1 MADSERPSVKVS
13 SEVEFQTQLQNKL
26 TKNTCPNTE
35 DPVKKSQE
43 VKDTLQETT
52 AEVAGFTTRRNQV
65 GLLRMILKSKG
76 HLITKDSAMNIYLPT
91 QMIKKAEVD

>member
-1 MADSERPSVKVS
+1 M
-13 SEVEFQTQLQNKL
+13 

-52 AEVAGFTTRRNQV
+52 AEVASLREETKI
-65 GLLRMILKSKG
+65 GLLRMIPKRPLDNKGLCHEHLLAHPNDQKGRDGLKRSVQQIPSTVVEHGKQ
-76 HLITKDSAMNIYLPT
+76 L
-91 QMIKKAEVD
+91 VDKHC

>member
-1 MADSERPSVKVS
+1 M
-13 SEVEFQTQLQNKL
+13 

-52 AEVAGFTTRRNQV
+52 AEVASLREETKI
-65 GLLRMILKSKG
+65 GLLRMIPKSKG

>member
-13 SEVEFQTQLQNKL
+13 SEVEFQTPKQIDQ
-26 TKNTCPNTE
+26 NTCPNTE

-52 AEVAGFTTRRNQV
+52 AEVAGFTTRRNQ
-65 GLLRMILKSKG
+65 
-76 HLITKDSAMNIYLPT
+76 DWF
-91 QMIKKAEVD
+91 AENDTEI